1 MTTSHRAFLIFLHV
15 FILTSFPCKTASSA
29 RIAAQALLRW
39 KNSLPPSPSLNSW
52 SLRYI
57 KNLCRWTGIHCNARG
72 SVSEIDLSNASL
84 SGTIENLDFNS
95 FPHLTSL
102 NLNGNS
108 FNGSIPS
115 GIGSLSRLVFLDL
128 SNNLLECSIPPE
140 IGNLTEIQYI
150 KYLDFGSNFLKTPDW
165 SRIPSFPLLKHLSFY
180 YNELHLGFPGFL
192 SSCLNLTFLDL
203 SVNHLTGPVPE
214 SLFNNLVKLEYLN
227 LTTNSFEGPLSAN
240 LTKLSKLK
248 DLRLGNN
255 SFTGYILD
263 SISLIS
269 DLRILELNWTK
280 LTSLQIHNNTFTGE
294 LPSEIGL
301 LTNLSYLFLYK
312 NAFSGSIPLSIGNL
326 RNLLALDLSTNHFSG
341 EIPPTVGN
349 LTHFLILQL
358 YSNNLIGTI
367 PPVIGDLQSLKALDL
382 STNRLSGQLPES
394 ISNLVHL
401 STLYVFAN
409 NLSGILPR
417 ELGRNSYSLAR
428 VSFSNNRFSGELPPG
443 LCSGFALNQF
453 TVNNNKFS
461 GPLPDCFKN
470 CTSLTRV
477 QLEGNRFSGNIS
489 DAFGVHPK
497 LKFLSVSRNQFTGQ
511 LTPKWGQYEQLKI
524 FQMDH
529 NRISGV
535 IPAEI
540 GNLTQLH
547 VLALDSNE
555 LIGEVPAELG
565 NLNQVFSLSLG
576 NNQLNGEIPRSIGQ
590 LTSLQ
595 FLDLSRNKFTG
606 NIPDVLENCEGLQSL
621 NLSNNFLLGDI
632 PFELGKL
639 LRLQYLLD
647 LSNNSLSG
655 VIPLSFGKLNSLEN
669 FNLSHNNLSGR
680 IPPALSG
687 MISLINF
694 DFSHNK
700 LSGPIPSGGRF
711 SRGPAKAF
719 IGNSG
724 LCGAAEGLSP
734 CEATSSRSKPQNN
747 ETKILVGVIV
757 PVVGLAILATIVV
770 GLLVFRRKAKLYD
783 EKTRGTTKFE
793 NSESLIWEQQRKL
806 TFGDIVQATDDFNEK
821 HCIGRGGFG
830 SVYRADL
837 PNGQIVAVKR
847 LNMSDSSDIPLTN
860 RHSFEN
866 EIRTLTEVRHRN
878 IIKLYGYCSM
888 RGSMYLVYEY
898 VERGSLGKL
907 LYDDEEAFE
916 LNWAT
921 RVRIV
926 KGVAHALAYLHHDCS
941 PPIVH
946 RDVSINNIL
955 LESELEPRLSDF
967 GTAKLLT
974 SDSSNWTT
982 VAGSY
987 GYMAPELAL
996 SMKVTEKSDVYSFG
1010 VVALE
1015 VMMGRHPGELIS
1027 SLLAKAAL
1035 QNDPDTFLKDLLD
1048 QRLPLPTGQIAEEVV
1063 FVVTVALSCTRATPE
1078 SRPHMRYVAQQ
1089 LSANTQPYL
1098 PEPLQQ

>member
-1 MTTSHRAFLIFLHV
+1 MSLIHSNKCSLRRN
-15 FILTSFPCKTASSA
+15 LTQPSLPSFPFRDLYNNYLK
-29 RIAAQALLRW
+29 
-39 KNSLPPSPSLNSW
+39 
-52 SLRYI
+52 
-57 KNLCRWTGIHCNARG
+57 G
-72 SVSEIDLSNASL
+72 EI
-84 SGTIENLDFNS
+84 
-95 FPHLTSL
+95 PYQ
-102 NLNGNS
+102 
-108 FNGSIPS
+108 
-115 GIGSLSRLVFLDL
+115 
-128 SNNLLECSIPPE
+128 
-140 IGNLTEIQYI
+140 IGNFRKVE
-150 KYLDFGSNFLKTPDW
+150 YLDFGSNFLETPDW

-180 YNELHLGFPGFL
+180 YNELHFGFPGFI
-192 SSCLNLTFLDL
+192 SGCLNLTFLDL
-203 SVNHLTGPVPE
+203 SGNHLTGPVPE

-227 LTTNSFEGPLSAN
+227 LTANSFEGPLSAK

-269 DLRILELNWTK
+269 DLRILELFNNSFQGNIPASLGQLRRLERLDLRNNSLNSTIPREIGQCTSLSYLALAQNSITGSLPLSLSNLTNLYELGLSDNSLSGEISPHFLSNWTK
-280 LTSLQIHNNTFTGE
+280 LISLQIQNNTFTGE

-312 NAFSGSIPLSIGNL
+312 NAFSGSIPPEIGNL
-326 RNLLALDLSTNHFSG
+326 QNLQVLDLSTNHFSG
-341 EIPPTVGN
+341 EIPPTIGN
-349 LTHFLILQL
+349 LTNLLILQL
-358 YSNNLIGTI
+358 YSNNLLGTI
-367 PPVIGDLQSLKALDL
+367 PRVIGDLQSLEVLDI
-382 STNRLSGQLPES
+382 STNRLSGELPES
-394 ISNLVHL
+394 ISNLVNLASL
-401 STLYVFAN
+401 SVFTN
-409 NLSGILPR
+409 NLSGILPQ
-417 ELGRNSYSLAR
+417 ELGRN
-428 VSFSNNRFSGELPPG
+428 N
-443 LCSGFALNQF
+443 
-453 TVNNNKFS
+453 
-461 GPLPDCFKN
+461 
-470 CTSLTRV
+470 
-477 QLEGNRFSGNIS
+477 
-489 DAFGVHPK
+489 AFGVHPK
-497 LKFLSVSRNQFTGQ
+497 LIFLSVSRNQFSGQ
-511 LTPKWGQYEQLKI
+511 LTRKWGQFEQLTNL
-524 FQMDH
+524 QMDH

-547 VLALDSNE
+547 VLLLDSNE
-555 LIGEVPAELG
+555 LTGEVPVELG
-565 NLNQVFSLSLG
+565 NLNQVFNLNLS
-576 NNQLNGEIPRSIGQ
+576 NNQLNGEIPQSIGK

-595 FLDLSRNKFTG
+595 SLDLSRNKFTG

-621 NLSNNFLLGDI
+621 SFSNNLLSGDI
-632 PFELGKL
+632 PSELGNL
-639 LRLQYLLD
+639 ARLQYLLD

-655 VIPLSFGKLNSLEN
+655 MIPPSFGKLKTLEN

-680 IPPALSG
+680 IPSALSG
-687 MISLINF
+687 MTSLTSF
-694 DFSHNK
+694 DFSYNK
-700 LSGPIPSGGRF
+700 LSGPIPSGDRF
-711 SRGPAKAF
+711 SRGPANSF

-734 CEATSSRSKPQNN
+734 CEATSSRSKSQNN
-747 ETKILVGVIV
+747 GAKILVGVIV
-757 PVVGLAILATIVV
+757 PVVSLAILAAIIV
-770 GLLVFRRKAKLYD
+770 GLLVFRRKSKPYD
-783 EKTRGTTKFE
+783 EKTRTTKFE
-793 NSESLIWEQQRKL
+793 NSESLILEREGKL

-847 LNMSDSSDIPLTN
+847 LNISDSSDIPLKN

-878 IIKLYGYCSM
+878 IIKLFGYCSK

-898 VERGSLGKL
+898 VARGSLGKL
-907 LYDDEEAFE
+907 LYDDEAAFE

-926 KGVAHALAYLHHDCS
+926 KGVAHALAYMHHDCS

-955 LESELEPRLSDF
+955 LESEFEPRLSDF

-996 SMKVTEKSDVYSFG
+996 TMKATEKSDVYSFG

-1027 SLLAKAAL
+1027 SLSAKAAL
-1035 QNDPDTFLKDLLD
+1035 QNDPDMFLKDLLD

-1063 FVVTVALSCTRATPE
+1063 LVVTIALSCTRATPE
-1078 SRPHMRYVAQQ
+1078 SRPHMRYVAQE
-1089 LSANTQPYL
+1089 LSAHAQPYL
-1098 PEPLQQ
+1098 PEPLGSIKISKLTNFSKS